1 MAGLLKSL
9 LQVALDELSMLPT
22 HFLFLLFLCDTIQ
35 IVQVGLG
42 QSRDACADFLL
53 DLTECVGRI
62 DLRLFADFQR
72 HLCVLLTG
80 ELHLRRR
87 Q

>member
-1 MAGLLKSL
+1 MLDLVKHTFQPFLHECVAGLLERL
-9 LQVALDELSMLPT
+9 LQVALDELSLLPT
-22 HFLFLLFLCDTIQ
+22 HLLFLLFLCDAIQ

-62 DLRLFADFQR
+62 DL
-72 HLCVLLTG
+72 
-80 ELHLRRR
+80 
-87 Q
+87 